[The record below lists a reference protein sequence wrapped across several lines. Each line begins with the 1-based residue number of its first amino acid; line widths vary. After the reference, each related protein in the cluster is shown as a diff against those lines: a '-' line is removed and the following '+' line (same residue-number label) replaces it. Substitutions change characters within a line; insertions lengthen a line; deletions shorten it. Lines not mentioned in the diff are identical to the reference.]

1 MVALS
6 ATQVVSLGRMMLHSP
21 SWNCLVVASE
31 IDAFRVVLA
40 FREAAGSPSS
50 PHPISRKRFGLVVWQ
65 YSLNVVLVYPREQ
78 ESLIVCCLARTRTLS
93 NGDRGP
99 KLRCFSSQT
108 TDQPASQPASR
119 LLLTVVRRRVL
130 SIKTFT
136 QNGNPLQSIVQPP
149 KDGQHR
155 LPGCMI
161 STALPSLGRFF
172 RDFLESGTQNKNY
185 YSFPTFGYSLS
196 VGSFGQFAAMVLCV
210 IEAGCFF
217 SP

>member
-1 MVALS
+1 
-6 ATQVVSLGRMMLHSP
+6 MMLHNP
-21 SWNCLVVASE
+21 SWNYLVVASE

-108 TDQPASQPASR
+108 TTDQPASHPASR
-119 LLLTVVRRRVL
+119 LLLPVSFVVGFFR
-130 SIKTFT
+130 SKHSPG
-136 QNGNPLQSIVQPP
+136 NGNPLQTIVQPP
-149 KDGQHR
+149 ER
-155 LPGCMI
+155 R
-161 STALPSLGRFF
+161 SAPSSRVY
-172 RDFLESGTQNKNY
+172 DFHCT
-185 YSFPTFGYSLS
+185 SFTG
-196 VGSFGQFAAMVLCV
+196 
-210 IEAGCFF
+210 
-217 SP
+217 

>member
-1 MVALS
+1 MHFGWFWHSERLLVHLPVHILYPGSVSVWLFGSILLECRSCISPRAGVLNSVLS
-6 ATQVVSLGRMMLHSP
+6 RSHSHTF
-21 SWNCLVVASE
+21 E
-31 IDAFRVVLA
+31 
-40 FREAAGSPSS
+40 
-50 PHPISRKRFGLVVWQ
+50 
-65 YSLNVVLVYPREQ
+65 Y
-78 ESLIVCCLARTRTLS
+78 
-93 NGDRGP
+93 GDRGP

-108 TDQPASQPASR
+108 TTDQPASHPASR
-119 LLLTVVRRRVL
+119 LLLPVSFVVGFFR
-130 SIKTFT
+130 SKHSPG
-136 QNGNPLQSIVQPP
+136 NGNPLQTIVQPP

-196 VGSFGQFAAMVLCV
+196 VGAFGQFAAMVLCV